1 MIIYPA
7 IDIKDGRCVRLQQGK
22 ESEVTVYDEDPIRTA
37 LRWQKKGADIVH
49 VVDLDGAFRGVP
61 KNAEAV
67 RKIVQALDIPVQFG
81 GGVRTFETIRDLIEA
96 GVGNVVLGTIALRE
110 SKIFHR
116 AVEEYGERIV
126 VGLDARHGTVSVEGW
141 TKDTGEDIVEVGK
154 AMVDAGVARII
165 YTDIARD
172 GMLFGPN
179 IEATRALVRAVR
191 IPVTASGGVSSL
203 DDIRA
208 LMALEADGVEG
219 VIIGKALYE
228 KTFTLEEALKVAA
241 DAG

>member
-22 ESEVTVYDEDPIRTA
+22 ETEVTIYDEDPIRTA

-61 KNAEAV
+61 KNAETV
-67 RKIVQALDIPVQFG
+67 HKIVQALDIPVQFG

-110 SKIFHR
+110 STIFYR

-141 TKDTGEDIVEVGK
+141 TKDTGEDIVEVGE
-154 AMVDAGVARII
+154 AMVEAGVARII

-179 IEATRALVRAVR
+179 IEATRALARAVK
-191 IPVTASGGVSSL
+191 IPVTASGGVASL

-208 LMALEADGVEG
+208 LKALEADGVEG

-228 KTFTLEEALKVAA
+228 KTFTLEEALKAA
-241 DAG
+241 GDAG